1 MNGLP
6 YALEQFLLSFSLM
19 DIELHVDKSF
29 SISFSNTHTC
39 EHTRTCVIDIYSMN
53 SCINSLVTRLS

>member
-39 EHTRTCVIDIYSMN
+39 EHTHALRNRY
-53 SCINSLVTRLS
+53 LLYEFLH